1 MMAMPANVA
10 DELGKHL
17 ADDVRRLFGSAYRD
31 EVERLDGVARV
42 ALAGAN
48 CLTCRP
54 PEIGRGRASITH

>member
-1 MMAMPANVA
+1 MMTIPAIVA

-17 ADDVRRLFGSAYRD
+17 ADDLRRLFGSAHRD
-31 EVERLDGVARV
+31 EAEQLDGIARV